1 MNDTSQNISVNF
13 PAGAPNA
20 LFNIPE
26 DLSIG
31 TYTIEVHEIFD
42 SFSSISSFAFI
53 WHTNTKT
60 LSNLD
65 DESIC
70 VGSPVG
76 YIIPTDIDNGG
87 VGNNYLGSRYTL
99 DFGDGTSP
107 EVFTHAYLLVSNQF
121 IHQFDGP
128 SCILEEENQFL
139 VEKKLFNKLDC
150 DEDYEQNG
158 SVSSTQVNASV
169 PPEAFF
175 NLDDEYC
182 IEPSVQSDLIVLN
195 QTQLGNIVEPIQQIA
210 RWTLPLLGNSRGQL
224 IMMFLLR

>member
-1 MNDTSQNISVNF
+1 MIVIAGPQSNTINATLYDILNNTSQNISVNF

-26 DLSIG
+26 DLPIG

-87 VGNNYLGSRYTL
+87 VGNNYLGSRYSL
-99 DFGDGTSP
+99 DFGDGTNP
-107 EVFTHAYLLVSNQF
+107 EVFTRILVG
-121 IHQFDGP
+121 I
-128 SCILEEENQFL
+128 
-139 VEKKLFNKLDC
+139 K
-150 DEDYEQNG
+150 
-158 SVSSTQVNASV
+158 SVYS
-169 PPEAFF
+169 
-175 NLDDEYC
+175 
-182 IEPSVQSDLIVLN
+182 
-195 QTQLGNIVEPIQQIA
+195 PI
-210 RWTLPLLGNSRGQL
+210 
-224 IMMFLLR
+224 

>member
-1 MNDTSQNISVNF
+1 MLMIILKFFPEELDLTVVDSQINSPSTINSPSVETNANFFECLDSTTLPRIGSNKQGTNSNSSGLPSSLIVIAGPQSNTINATLYDILNNTSQNISVNF

-26 DLSIG
+26 DLPIG

-99 DFGDGTSP
+99 DFGDGTNP
-107 EVFTHAYLLVSNQF
+107 EVFTHICWYQIS
-121 IHQFDGP
+121 
-128 SCILEEENQFL
+128 
-139 VEKKLFNKLDC
+139 LF
-150 DEDYEQNG
+150 
-158 SVSSTQVNASV
+158 T
-169 PPEAFF
+169 
-175 NLDDEYC
+175 NLM
-182 IEPSVQSDLIVLN
+182 DLHVFWKRRI
-195 QTQLGNIVEPIQQIA
+195 
-210 RWTLPLLGNSRGQL
+210 S
-224 IMMFLLR
+224 F